1 MTMSSFDVPVV
12 VPRFMKCPANATWL
26 RELVNMLANGG
37 EGEVRVT
44 AGAYPH
50 VDGSAYPQLEPEW
63 VDEILLAGPADDICL
78 HLDQP
83 VSRAELGRLVADRQR
98 ALAEAGLRRGGSVA
112 LCLAPSLA
120 FIANLLAA
128 WRIGAQASL
137 LDHRLTAYEVD
148 IALQRLRPQVV
159 VTAEHGAGG
168 PLRGFAEITEGVRAY
183 PGQPAATTHAVI
195 QLSSGSTGPSKM
207 IAREAGNL
215 VEEVKRYT
223 MIAGVPGR
231 GERIVSLASM
241 VHVLGLVGGL
251 LYSLHAGVNL
261 TIPGRMTADG
271 ILSTVG
277 AGSQPTTL
285 LGVPFHIELLA
296 SVQRPP
302 ALPQL
307 TGMTTGGELVRADV
321 YNAFVDRYGV
331 RLGNMYG
338 MTEVG
343 VIATDLFGEHRPA
356 VRPAPGLTVRA
367 EGGELHVR
375 MPASPYVGDQDPGRW
390 SDGWLHTKDA
400 GTVDPE
406 TGLVRILGRRDSQVS
421 VGGLKVD
428 LTEVE
433 HTLAALPEVA
443 GVVVVHEHAIE
454 AYVVLADGAAAA
466 AVEREITTRLAAY
479 KRPRRLHVV
488 EQLPRTATGK
498 LVRNHAV
505 LRDVGPRD
513 LAATPP
519 ASATRPDADRHAVVP
534 SYPPEGSADH
544 DR

>member
-1 MTMSSFDVPVV
+1 MPSERNLDSG
-12 VPRFMKCPANATWL
+12 
-26 RELVNMLANGG
+26 LVNMLANGG

-50 VDGSAYPQLEPEW
+50 VDGSAYPELEPGW
-63 VDEILLAGPADDICL
+63 VDEILLAGPAEDICL
-78 HLDQP
+78 HLDKS
-83 VSRAELGRLVADRQR
+83 VSRAELRRLVAERQR
-98 ALAEAGLRRGGSVA
+98 ALADAGLRRGGSVA
-112 LCLAPSLA
+112 LCLAPSIA
-120 FIANLLAA
+120 FIVNLLAS

-137 LDHRLTAYEVD
+137 LDYRLTAYEVD
-148 IALQRLRPQVV
+148 VALQRLLPQVV
-159 VTAEHGAGG
+159 VTAEHSTGG
-168 PLRGFAEITEGVRAY
+168 PLRGFAEITEGIRTY
-183 PGQPAATTHAVI
+183 PGQPAATRHAVI
-195 QLSSGSTGPSKM
+195 QLSSGSTGPSKI
-207 IAREAGNL
+207 IARDAGDL
-215 VEEVKRYT
+215 VEEVQRYT
-223 MIAGVPGR
+223 MIDGVPGG

-251 LYSLHAGVNL
+251 LYSLHAGLNL
-261 TIPGRMTADG
+261 TIPARMTADG
-271 ILSTVG
+271 ILSAVG
-277 AGSQPTTL
+277 ASSQPTTL

-296 SVQRPP
+296 SVQQPP

-321 YNAFVDRYGV
+321 HNAFVDRYGV

-356 VRPAPGLTVRA
+356 VRPAPGLTVRE
-367 EGGELHVR
+367 EGGELHVSR
-375 MPASPYVGDQDPGRW
+375 PASPYLGEQDPGRW

-400 GTVDPE
+400 GTVDPG
-406 TGLVRILGRRDSQVS
+406 TGLVQILGRRDSQVS

-433 HTLAALPEVA
+433 HMLAALPEVA
-443 GVVVVHEHAIE
+443 AAVVVHDHAIE
-454 AYVVLADGAAAA
+454 AYLVLADGAAVP

-479 KRPRRLHVV
+479 KRPRRIHVV

-505 LRDVGPRD
+505 LREIGPGD
-513 LAATPP
+513 LAAAGP
-519 ASATRPDADRHAVVP
+519 ATAAQPDADHRAAV
-534 SYPPEGSADH
+534 SSHSLPEGSADH

>member
-1 MTMSSFDVPVV
+1 
-12 VPRFMKCPANATWL
+12 
-26 RELVNMLANGG
+26 
-37 EGEVRVT
+37 VT
-44 AGAYPH
+44 KGAYPP
-50 VDGSAYPQLEPEW
+50 VATGAYQQLEPEW
-63 VDEILLAGPADDICL
+63 VDEVLLAGAPGEVCL
-78 HLDQP
+78 HLAEP
-83 VSRAELGRLVADRQR
+83 ITRAELRRLVAERHS
-98 ALAEAGLRRGGSVA
+98 ALAGAGLRRGGSVA

-120 FIANLLAA
+120 FITNLLAS

-137 LDHRLTAYEVD
+137 LDHRLTQYEVD
-148 IALQRLRPQVV
+148 LALERLMPQLVV
-159 VTAEHGAGG
+159 SAERSTSG
-168 PLRGFAEITEGVRAY
+168 PLRGFAEISERVRAY
-183 PGQPAATTHAVI
+183 PGRPAATSHAVI
-195 QLSSGSTGPSKM
+195 QLSSGSTGPSKI
-207 IAREAGNL
+207 IARDAASL

-223 MIAGVPGR
+223 MIDGVPGG

-261 TIPGRMTADG
+261 TIPARMTADG
-271 ILSTVG
+271 ILSTVA

-296 SVQRPP
+296 SVRQPP
-302 ALPQL
+302 DLPQL

-321 YNAFVDRYGV
+321 YDMFTGRYGV

-343 VIATDLFGEHRPA
+343 VIATDLFGLHRPA
-356 VRPAPGLTVRA
+356 VMPAPGLTVREEA
-367 EGGELHVR
+367 GELHVG
-375 MPASPYVGDQDPGRW
+375 MPASPYLGEQDPSRW
-390 SDGWLHTKDA
+390 SDGWLHTRDA
-400 GTVDPE
+400 GSVDAS
-406 TGLVRILGRRDSQVS
+406 TGLVRVLGRRDSQVS

-443 GVVVVHEHAIE
+443 AAVVVHDHAIE
-454 AYVVLADGAAAA
+454 AYVVLAEGAGAA
-466 AVEREITTRLAAY
+466 AVERELTTRLAAY
-479 KRPRRLHVV
+479 KRPRLLHVV

-505 LRDVGPRD
+505 LRDIGTGR
-513 LAATPP
+513 LAAPP
-519 ASATRPDADRHAVVP
+519 AAAAHADGGRQAVASSHP
-534 SYPPEGSADH
+534 LPEGSAAH